1 VVCFCCVRA
10 FVDLDCN
17 SRFRGDE
24 VMMQF
29 SGNRTELIDFLNE
42 VAKEKIFDDVVQM
55 LKQGMDRNHVLNEL
69 MPRMVV
75 QAMRE
80 RDDIISN
87 VDSLAM
93 DMDANVSEHTTIN

>member
-1 VVCFCCVRA
+1 
-10 FVDLDCN
+10 
-17 SRFRGDE
+17 
-24 VMMQF
+24 MQF

>member
-1 VVCFCCVRA
+1 
-10 FVDLDCN
+10 
-17 SRFRGDE
+17 
-24 VMMQF
+24 MMQF